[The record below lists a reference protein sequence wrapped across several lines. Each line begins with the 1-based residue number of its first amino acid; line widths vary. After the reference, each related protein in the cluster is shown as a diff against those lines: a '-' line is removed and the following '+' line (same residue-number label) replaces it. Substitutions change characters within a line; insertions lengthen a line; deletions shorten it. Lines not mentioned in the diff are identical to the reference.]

1 MYISMHSYSD
11 HDMPIGL
18 ISVAASENHIVSW
31 EAKYISLIDMYG
43 EIRYCVCTYVYV
55 LIKCMY
61 VGSYRSSIT
70 SMGTT
75 ESSNVIILQLCQQ
88 LELCDDKL
96 KAIESS
102 RCITQRW
109 SKTSTRYREVKA
121 LVSSEKRTCIL
132 LKIKQAARERW
143 FLLTLKAKY
152 AGTAQNR
159 L

>member
-1 MYISMHSYSD
+1 MCGIH
-11 HDMPIGL
+11 
-18 ISVAASENHIVSW
+18 N
-31 EAKYISLIDMYG
+31 
-43 EIRYCVCTYVYV
+43 
-55 LIKCMY
+55 
-61 VGSYRSSIT
+61 YRSSIT

-75 ESSNVIILQLCQQ
+75 ESNNVIILQLCQQ

-102 RCITQRW
+102 QCITQRW

-121 LVSSEKRTCIL
+121 LVSSEKRAHVL
-132 LKIKQAARERW
+132 LKIEKAARERW

-152 AGTAQNR
+152 AGTSQNR